1 MGNAR
6 PTYTGGTMKPLIAT
20 LLAVFLAVIAFGQST
35 ENLPAFET
43 ADVHVSPKSVN
54 QNMRGGS
61 MPGDRFEL
69 RNATMLDL
77 IVTAYGVPAEKVL
90 GGPSWLEL
98 DRFDV
103 IAKAPRNSSDDTTK
117 MMLRA
122 LLADRFK
129 LVFHNEDK
137 PITAYVLT
145 APKRGAQLKQTD
157 GSPTNCQGV
166 PQNPTPGEI
175 PYQVVSCHNMTMAQL
190 ADRLRQMASA
200 YIDNPVI
207 DATDLQG
214 SWDFTIKFTGRGNL
228 AAAGA
233 AGITPF
239 DALDKQLG
247 LKLELQKR
255 PSPVMVVDRVNQKPA
270 DNPPDVVQK
279 LPARPTEFEVAEIKT
294 SPAGVTTQSG
304 GFQPGG
310 RIDVRGFT
318 MKNLIMVAWDV
329 PEIMLAGQP
338 KWFET
343 ERYDIVAKAPA
354 SVSVSGAPID
364 IDALRGMLRNLVID
378 RFKLKTHTEDQPVQ
392 VYALLSPKREN
403 KLKKADP
410 SSRSSCK
417 MSIAAPTASAATMRV
432 YVCQNTTMAQL
443 AEKLQGSA
451 GGYID
456 RPIVD
461 VTGLEGGWDFT
472 FTFSPRNVFDAATN
486 APNGSLSLFEAI
498 DKQLGL
504 KLEMQKHPVP
514 VLVIDQVEQKPTEN

>member
-1 MGNAR
+1 
-6 PTYTGGTMKPLIAT
+6 
-20 LLAVFLAVIAFGQST
+20 
-35 ENLPAFET
+35 
-43 ADVHVSPKSVN
+43 
-54 QNMRGGS
+54 
-61 MPGDRFEL
+61 
-69 RNATMLDL
+69 
-77 IVTAYGVPAEKVL
+77 
-90 GGPSWLEL
+90 
-98 DRFDV
+98 
-103 IAKAPRNSSDDTTK
+103 
-117 MMLRA
+117 
-122 LLADRFK
+122 
-129 LVFHNEDK
+129 
-137 PITAYVLT
+137 
-145 APKRGAQLKQTD
+145 
-157 GSPTNCQGV
+157 
-166 PQNPTPGEI
+166 
-175 PYQVVSCHNMTMAQL
+175 
-190 ADRLRQMASA
+190 
-200 YIDNPVI
+200 
-207 DATDLQG
+207 
-214 SWDFTIKFTGRGNL
+214 
-228 AAAGA
+228 
-233 AGITPF
+233 
-239 DALDKQLG
+239 
-247 LKLELQKR
+247 
-255 PSPVMVVDRVNQKPA
+255 
-270 DNPPDVVQK
+270 
-279 LPARPTEFEVAEIKT
+279 
-294 SPAGVTTQSG
+294 
-304 GFQPGG
+304 
-310 RIDVRGFT
+310 

-364 IDALRGMLRNLVID
+364 IDALRGMLRNLLID

-486 APNGSLSLFEAI
+486 DPNGSLSLFEAI